1 MLWGG
6 GRLEVKA
13 MKSLM
18 PQSGFPGDLA
28 FPVWASP
35 EMLRLPE
42 VPGGL
47 PDEAAD
53 SPAPWSPRIPAS
65 QLPSP
70 ALVTM
75 GNASSATSPFLH
87 VRPGT
92 VLAPTSH

>member
-6 GRLEVKA
+6 GRLELKA

-42 VPGGL
+42 VPAEGGWGGPCLTMLQTPQHLGAHSSL
-47 PDEAAD
+47 PL
-53 SPAPWSPRIPAS
+53 SSLPLLWAPWAMPHQPP
-65 QLPSP
+65 LPSCAS
-70 ALVTM
+70 AL
-75 GNASSATSPFLH
+75 ALS
-87 VRPGT
+87 
-92 VLAPTSH
+92 

>member
-6 GRLEVKA
+6 GRLELKA

-35 EMLRLPE
+35 EMLSLPE
-42 VPGGL
+42 VPAEGGWGGL
-47 PDEAAD
+47 TDNAAD
-53 SPAPWSPRIPAS
+53 SAAPWSPLIPDS

-70 ALVTM
+70 ALGTM
-75 GNASSATSPFLH
+75 GNASSATSPC
-87 VRPGT
+87 VST
-92 VLAPTSH
+92 LALS

>member
-6 GRLEVKA
+6 GRLELKA

-42 VPGGL
+42 VPAEGGGGG
-47 PDEAAD
+47 
-53 SPAPWSPRIPAS
+53 PA
-65 QLPSP
+65 
-70 ALVTM
+70 
-75 GNASSATSPFLH
+75 
-87 VRPGT
+87 
-92 VLAPTSH
+92 